1 MAWYSQNILKLK
13 GARHTRITS
22 ESSFCKDVKIILFF
36 WIKSLFPLI
45 KVVTKCPI
53 INQVENKCW
62 SDHTG
67 CGLRQLILTTQIV
80 EVGSLWSEI
89 IILYYC
95 RSLKTGRH
103 YLNYSM
109 LVLIKCCFV
118 ICWVSVKE
126 IKRVGNF
133 SNYTIYNK
141 GHYINFYFF
150 LHSLKSVLTLHSLKT
165 VFPFWWRLMK
175 LHTAFLLLHVRII
188 KYLCVKTEYMVAMDD
203 LPDVRDHRWSQH
215 FLKTE
220 E

>member
-1 MAWYSQNILKLK
+1 MLVGSYRMRIAPININN
-13 GARHTRITS
+13 T
-22 ESSFCKDVKIILFF
+22 
-36 WIKSLFPLI
+36 
-45 KVVTKCPI
+45 
-53 INQVENKCW
+53 NCW
-62 SDHTG
+62 SWLCLIRNYHT
-67 CGLRQLILTTQIV
+67 LLLQ
-80 EVGSLWSEI
+80 
-89 IILYYC
+89 
-95 RSLKTGRH
+95 RSLKRGRH
-103 YLNYSM
+103 YLNYNYSM